1 MGIYRGA
8 GGAGIAG
15 DPNQIDG
22 DKGDIVVS
30 SGGLSWVVKDGVIQ
44 TANLGG
50 DITSAGKALL
60 DDADASAQRTTLG
73 LGTVATTPITDY
85 ATAAQGTVADAA
97 LPTTGGTMTGAITTS
112 STFDGRDVATDGTK
126 LDGVE
131 ALADVTDATNVTA
144 AGALM
149 DSELADVA
157 AVKATTG
164 TFLVA
169 DQTKL
174 DNIEALAD
182 VTDTTNVTSSGALMD
197 SEVTNLAQVKAFD
210 TTDYVAK
217 TSATGSAV
225 MPSGTTGE
233 RDGSPSAGNLRFNST
248 DTSFEGYD
256 GSAWGAIGGGGGG
269 PSLGTD
275 SIIRTNAQT
284 ISEDITIPSNTNG
297 MSIGDITIADPYT
310 VTVDGRWVVI

>member
-50 DITSAGKALL
+50 DITTAGKALL
-60 DDADASAQRTTLG
+60 DDASASAQRTTLG
-73 LGTVATTPITDY
+73 LGTVATTPISDY

-97 LPTTGGTMTGAITTS
+97 LPRTGGAMTGAITTS
-112 STFDGRDVATDGTK
+112 STFDGRSVATDGTK

-131 ALADVTDATNVTA
+131 ALADVTDTTNVTA

-149 DSELADVA
+149 DSELADIA

-182 VTDTTNVTSSGALMD
+182 VTDATNVTASGALMD

-233 RDGSPSAGNLRFNST
+233 RNGSPAAGNLRFNST

-269 PSLGTD
+269 PSLGTN

-284 ISEDITIPSNTNG
+284 ISENITIPVGTNG
-297 MSIGDITIADPYT
+297 MSIGDITIADTYT
-310 VTVDGRWVVI
+310 VTVNGRWVVI

>member
-50 DITSAGKALL
+50 DITTAGKALL
-60 DDADASAQRTTLG
+60 DDASASAQRTTLG
-73 LGTVATTPITDY
+73 LGTVATTPISDY

-97 LPTTGGTMTGAITTS
+97 LPRTGGAMTGAITTS
-112 STFDGRDVATDGTK
+112 STFDGRSVATDGTK
-126 LDGVE
+126 LDNIE

-144 AGALM
+144 
-149 DSELADVA
+149 
-157 AVKATTG
+157 
-164 TFLVA
+164 
-169 DQTKL
+169 
-174 DNIEALAD
+174 
-182 VTDTTNVTSSGALMD
+182 SGALMD

-233 RDGSPSAGNLRFNST
+233 RNGSPAAGNLRFNST

-256 GSAWGAIGGGGGG
+256 GSAWGAIGGGGGASAG
-269 PSLGTD
+269 GAIYENTD
-275 SIIRTNAQT
+275 
-284 ISEDITIPSNTNG
+284 DITENYTITTGSNG
-297 MSIGDITIADPYT
+297 MSVGPITIAATKT
-310 VTVDGRWVVI
+310 VTIPPGQRWVIL